1 VLDLSCCLAE
11 SCERCVRHQVLQL
24 GSGVGEEGREGGEV
38 SRRVVGLYGCVGGF
52 CGVDFGRV
60 DGCGVELVDE
70 IFEESDFLAKLVE
83 LAGIVVV
90 GIYVVVGI
98 SGVGV
103 GIGVGMHVI
112 GVGVRG
118 GERERGGEEE
128 GDREDDG
135 EELHHD

>member
-1 VLDLSCCLAE
+1 MLDLSCCLAE
-11 SCERCVRHQVLQL
+11 SCERCVRCQVLQL
-24 GSGVGEEGREGGEV
+24 GGGVGEKGREGGEV
-38 SRRVVGLYGCVGGF
+38 SRRVVGLHGCVGGF
-52 CGVDFGRV
+52 CGVDFCPV

-83 LAGIVVV
+83 FAGIVVV
-90 GIYVVVGI
+90 GTDAMVGI

-112 GVGVRG
+112 VVGVRG
-118 GERERGGEEE
+118 GEREGGGEEE
-128 GDREDDG
+128 GDREDNG